1 LLRLLLHSFL
11 IKTTVFKPYQCIY
24 TYGLI
29 LLLGLLPSTLSAQN
43 SKLTISGTVKDS
55 LTGEA
60 LIGATIKMEQ
70 QGKVGVVTNGY
81 GYYSLSVDAGSY
93 TLYVSYIGYQTIA
106 LKVNISKSIKLN
118 IEINASNSLNEVTVT
133 GGTRKNENVLSPQM
147 GVNKLSMSDIANV
160 PVLLGEKDIIKT
172 IELLPGVKST
182 GDANT
187 GFYVRGGN
195 SDENLILLDGATV
208 YNASHLFG
216 FFSTFNSDAIK
227 EVNLYKGGMS
237 AEYGGRMSSVLD
249 IKMDEGNNKQFTA
262 EGGIG
267 LISSRIKIEGPIVKN
282 KSSFMISARRT
293 YADLFLKL
301 SSDTSVKS
309 SSLYFYDINAKANY
323 QFDDKNTIYLS
334 GYFGKD
340 DVGLK
345 GTFSTDWGN
354 SSGTIRWNH
363 LFSSK
368 LFSNTSFIYSKY
380 NYTIINYTANDNLN
394 VFSKIEDFSLKQDF
408 DYFIANNNTLH
419 FGITAVHHT
428 VVPGNVT
435 TSPGSSFNP
444 KIIENRYAF
453 ESAAYASDNW
463 QIGDKLNL
471 VYGVRLNFFDLF
483 GPGNFSTYDAAGNM
497 LNSKYYAS
505 GKSVTTYWNF
515 EPRFSAS
522 YTINSR
528 SSVKVSYNQN
538 SQNIHLLS
546 NSTSSLPTDL
556 YVMSSNNIK
565 PGIAKQVALGYYRN
579 FDEDRFEF
587 STEVYYKWLSNEIDY
602 QDNAQLVANN
612 NVESELVYGSGR
624 AYGIELFLK
633 KKYGRYNGWIGYT
646 LSKTERRFD
655 AINNGN
661 YFPARQDRTQDL
673 SFVNM
678 YNLSKRWSVSAVLT
692 YGTGNAVTYPAGKYQ
707 LAGITTYYYGQRNG
721 SRLPV
726 NSRLDLGA
734 TLEGKQ
740 HKSYHS
746 SWTFSIYNAYNRKNP
761 YSVIFRDSGDKPP
774 HTEAVETSLFGIIPS
789 VTWNFKFR

>member
-1 LLRLLLHSFL
+1 MFRSIINFFL
-11 IKTTVFKPYQCIY
+11 IKTCTFRRYKCIY
-24 TYGLI
+24 IAGLI
-29 LLLGLLPSTLSAQN
+29 LLLAMLPMVLHAQ
-43 SKLTISGTVKDS
+43 SGKLTISGTVKDS
-55 LTGEA
+55 LSGEA
-60 LIGATIKMEQ
+60 LIGASIKIVQ
-70 QGKVGVVTNGY
+70 AGKTGVVTNNY
-81 GYYSLSVDAGSY
+81 GFYSLSVDAGNY
-93 TLYVSYIGYQTIA
+93 TLYVSYIGYKA
-106 LKVNISKSIKLN
+106 LPVKVIVSKNTRLN
-118 IEINASNSLNEVTVT
+118 IELSASNSLNEVTIS
-133 GGTRKNENVLSPQM
+133 GGSKSNDNVLSPQM

-249 IKMDEGNNKQFTA
+249 IKMDEGNNKEFAA

-267 LISSRIKIEGPIVKN
+267 LISSRIKVEGPIIKN

-323 QFDDKNTIYLS
+323 QIDDKNTIYLS

-363 LFSSK
+363 LYTSK
-368 LFSNTSFIYSKY
+368 LFSNTSLIYSKY
-380 NYTIINYTANDNLN
+380 NYTIVNYSANDNLT
-394 VFSKIEDFSLKQDF
+394 VYSKIEDFNLKQDF
-408 DYFIANNNTLH
+408 DYFIANNNTLR
-419 FGITAVHHT
+419 FGLLAVHHT
-428 VVPGNVT
+428 VVPGNVA
-435 TSPGSSFNP
+435 TSEGSNYNP
-444 KIIENRYAF
+444 KVIESRYAF
-453 ESAAYASDNW
+453 ETAAYASDSW
-463 QIGDKLNL
+463 QPTDKLNL
-471 VYGVRLNFFDLF
+471 VYGIRLNFFDLF
-483 GPGNFSTYDAAGNM
+483 GPGNFSTYSANNTIS
-497 LNSKYYAS
+497 NSNHYAS
-505 GKSVTTYWNF
+505 GKSVVSYWNI

-528 SSVKVSYNQN
+528 NSVKASYNQN

-565 PGIAKQVALGYYRN
+565 PGIANQVALGYYRN
-579 FDEDRFEF
+579 FNNDEFEF

-602 QDNAQLVANN
+602 KDNAQLLANN
-612 NVESELVYGSGR
+612 NVESELVYGTGR
-624 AYGIELFLK
+624 AYGIELFVK
-633 KKYGRYNGWIGYT
+633 KKYGKYNGWIGYT
-646 LSKTERRFD
+646 LSKTERKFD

-661 YFPARQDRTQDL
+661 YFPARQDRTHDVSL
-673 SFVNM
+673 VNM
-678 YNLSKRWSVSAVLT
+678 YSLSKRWSVSAVFI

-707 LAGITTYYYGQRNG
+707 LGGLTTYYYNQRNA

-726 NSRLDLGA
+726 NSRLDFGA
-734 TLEGKQ
+734 TLEGKAHQ
-740 HKSYHS
+740 SYHS

-789 VTWNFKFR
+789 VTWNFKFK

>member
-1 LLRLLLHSFL
+1 MLSGFMPLALH
-11 IKTTVFKPYQCIY
+11 
-24 TYGLI
+24 
-29 LLLGLLPSTLSAQN
+29 AQN

-70 QGKVGVVTNGY
+70 AGKVGVVTNNY
-81 GYYSLSVDAGSY
+81 GYYSLSVDAGNY
-93 TLYVSYIGYQTIA
+93 TLYASYIGYQTVPV
-106 LKVNISKSIKLN
+106 KVSVSKNTRLN
-118 IEINASNSLNEVTVT
+118 IELTASNSLNEITVSGNSKT
-133 GGTRKNENVLSPQM
+133 NENVLSPQM

-249 IKMDEGNNKQFTA
+249 IKMDEGNNKKFDA

-301 SSDTSVKS
+301 SSDTSVNS

-323 QFDDKNTIYLS
+323 QINDKNTIYLS

-354 SSGTIRWNH
+354 TNGTFRWNH
-363 LFSSK
+363 LYNSK
-368 LFSNTSFIYSKY
+368 LFSNTSLIYSKY
-380 NYTIINYTANDNLN
+380 NYTIVNYTATDNLN
-394 VFSKIEDFSLKQDF
+394 VYSKIEDFNLKQDF
-408 DYFIANNNTLH
+408 DYFISNNNTLR
-419 FGITAVHHT
+419 FGIMAVHHT
-428 VVPGNVT
+428 VVPGDVT
-435 TSPGSSFNP
+435 SSPGSNFNA
-444 KIIENRYAF
+444 KIIESRYAF
-453 ESAAYASDNW
+453 ETAAYASDTW
-463 QIGDKLNL
+463 QLTDKFNL
-471 VYGVRLNFFDLF
+471 VYGLRVNFFDLF
-483 GPGNFSTYDAAGNM
+483 GPGNFNTYNGANAITSSN
-497 LNSKYYAS
+497 YYAS
-505 GKSVTTYWNF
+505 GKSVITYWNL

-528 SSVKVSYNQN
+528 NSVKVSYNQN

-579 FDEDRFEF
+579 FNNDEFEF

-602 QDNAQLVANN
+602 KDNAQLLGNN
-612 NVESELVYGSGR
+612 NVESELVYGTGR
-624 AYGIELFLK
+624 AYGIEFFLK

-646 LSKTERRFD
+646 LSKTERKFD

-661 YFPARQDRTQDL
+661 YFPARQDRTHDISL
-673 SFVNM
+673 VNM
-678 YNLSKRWSVSAVLT
+678 LNLSKRWSVSAVLT
-692 YGTGNAVTYPAGKYQ
+692 YGTGNAVTYPAGKYL
-707 LAGITTYYYGQRNG
+707 LAGITTYYYSQRNA

-734 TLEGKQ
+734 TLEGRQ

-761 YSVIFRDSGDKPP
+761 YSVIFRDSADKPT

>member
-1 LLRLLLHSFL
+1 MVVLRLQNSINKPCRL
-11 IKTTVFKPYQCIY
+11 IYVLGF
-24 TYGLI
+24 I
-29 LLLGLLPSTLSAQN
+29 LLFTTLPATVYAQN
-43 SKLTISGTVKDS
+43 KFTISGTVKDS
-55 LTGEA
+55 LSGES

-70 QGKVGVVTNGY
+70 NSKGGVISNGY
-81 GYYSLSVDAGSY
+81 GFYSLTVDAGNY
-93 TLYVSYIGYQTIA
+93 TLYISYIGYKAIPIQVSVKRDTR
-106 LKVNISKSIKLN
+106 LN
-118 IEINASNSLNEVTVT
+118 IEMVAYNALNEVTVKANSS
-133 GGTRKNENVLSPQM
+133 RSDNVLSPQM
-147 GVNKLSMSDIANV
+147 GVNKLSMRDIANV

-249 IKMDEGNNKQFTA
+249 IKMDEGNNKQYVV

-267 LISSRIKIEGPIVKN
+267 LISSRIKVEGPIVKN

-301 SSDTSVKS
+301 SSDTSVNS

-323 QFDDKNTIYLS
+323 QVDDKNTIYLS
-334 GYFGKD
+334 GYLGKD

-354 SSGTIRWNH
+354 TSGTFRWNH
-363 LFSSK
+363 LFNSK
-368 LFSNTSFIYSKY
+368 LFSNTSVIYSKY
-380 NYTIINYTANDNLN
+380 NYTIVNYTATDNLK
-394 VFSKIEDFSLKQDF
+394 VYSKIEDVNLKQDF
-408 DYFIANNNTLH
+408 DYFITNNNTLR
-419 FGITAVHHT
+419 FGINAVHHT
-428 VVPGNVT
+428 VVPGNIA
-435 TSPGSSFNP
+435 TSINSNYNA
-444 KIIENRYAF
+444 KIIESRYAYEF
-453 ESAAYASDNW
+453 AAYASDSW
-463 QIGDKLNL
+463 QPADKLNL
-471 VYGVRLNFFDLF
+471 VYGIRLNYFDLI
-483 GPGNFSTYDAAGNM
+483 GPGNFSSYNAGGTPVSTMSYTAGQKVVGYFN
-497 LNSKYYAS
+497 A
-505 GKSVTTYWNF
+505 

-522 YTINSR
+522 YTLNSN
-528 SSVKVSYNQN
+528 SSVKASYNLN

-565 PGIAKQVALGYYRN
+565 PGIANQVSMGYYRN
-579 FDEDRFEF
+579 FNNDGYEF

-602 QDNAQLVANN
+602 KNNAQLIANN
-612 NVESELVYGSGR
+612 NVEGELVYGTGR
-624 AYGIELFLK
+624 AYGVEFFLK

-646 LSKTERRFD
+646 LSKSERKF
-655 AINNGN
+655 AEINNGN
-661 YFPARQDRTQDL
+661 YFPARQDRTHDVSL
-673 SFVNM
+673 VNM
-678 YNLSKRWSVSAVLT
+678 YNLSKRWSLSAVFI
-692 YGTGNAVTYPAGKYQ
+692 YGTGNAVTYPAGKYM
-707 LAGITTYYYGQRNG
+707 LGGITTYYYNARNG

-761 YSVIFRDSGDKPP
+761 YSVIFRDSADKPP

-789 VTWNFKFR
+789 VTWNFKFQ

>member
-1 LLRLLLHSFL
+1 MIFLRLKNNIISPLKFVR
-11 IKTTVFKPYQCIY
+11 VF
-24 TYGLI
+24 GFI
-29 LLLGLLPSTLSAQN
+29 LLLAILPTILHAQN
-43 SKLTISGTVKDS
+43 KLTISGTVKDS
-55 LTGEA
+55 LTGES
-60 LIGATIKMEQ
+60 LIGATIKIDQ
-70 QGKVGVVTNGY
+70 SGKGGVVTNSY
-81 GYYSLSVDAGSY
+81 GFYSLTVTPGVY
-93 TLYVSYIGYQTIA
+93 TIYVSYIGYKA
-106 LKVNISKSIKLN
+106 VPVKVELQQNTRLN
-118 IEINASNSLNEVTVT
+118 IEMTAANSLNEITVS
-133 GGTRKNENVLSPQM
+133 GGTKRSDNVLSPQM

-237 AEYGGRMSSVLD
+237 AEYGGRLSSVLD
-249 IKMDEGNNKQFTA
+249 IKMEEGNNKQYVV

-282 KSSFMISARRT
+282 KSSFMLSARRT

-301 SSDTSVKS
+301 SKDSSVNS

-323 QFDDKNTIYLS
+323 QIDDKNTIYLS

-345 GTFSTDWGN
+345 GTFLTDWGN
-354 SSGTIRWNH
+354 TSGTFRWNH

-380 NYTIINYTANDNLN
+380 NYNIINYTATDNLR
-394 VFSKIEDFSLKQDF
+394 VYSKIEDFTLKQDM
-408 DYFIANNNTLH
+408 DYFIANNNTLR
-419 FGITAVHHT
+419 FGISMVHHT
-428 VVPGNVT
+428 VLPGNII
-435 TSPGSSFNP
+435 SSASSNYNS
-444 KIIENRYAF
+444 KTIDSRYAY
-453 ESAAYASDNW
+453 EGALYASDNW
-463 QIGDKLNL
+463 QPIENLNL
-471 VYGVRLNFFDLF
+471 IYGVRLNYFNLV
-483 GPGNFSTYDAAGNM
+483 GPGNFNTYDISGNITSSP
-497 LNSKYYAS
+497 NYSS
-505 GKSVTTYWNF
+505 GQSVVTYWNL

-522 YTINSR
+522 YTINNHN
-528 SSVKVSYNQN
+528 SVKASYNHN

-565 PGIAKQVALGYYRN
+565 PGIADQVSLGYYRN
-579 FDEDRFEF
+579 FDNDAFEF
-587 STEVYYKWLSNEIDY
+587 STEVYYKWLNNEIDY
-602 QDNAQLVANN
+602 KDNAQLLANS
-612 NVESELVYGSGR
+612 NVEAQLVYGTGR
-624 AYGIELFLK
+624 AYGVEFFLK
-633 KKYGRYNGWIGYT
+633 KKFGKYNGWVGYT
-646 LSKTERRFD
+646 LSKTERKFD

-661 YFPARQDRTQDL
+661 YFPARQDRTHDVSL
-673 SFVNM
+673 VNM
-678 YNLSKRWSVSAVLT
+678 YNVSKRWTLSAVFV
-692 YGTGNAVTYPAGKYQ
+692 YGTGNAVTYPAGKYMVGG
-707 LAGITTYYYGQRNG
+707 LTTYYYSQRNG

-734 TLEGKQ
+734 TLDGRQ

-746 SWTFSIYNAYNRKNP
+746 SWTFSVYNAYNRKNP
-761 YSVIFRDSGDKPP
+761 YSVIFRDSADKPP

-789 VTWNFKFR
+789 VTWNFNFK